1 MYSPRLQRKK
11 LDEQPEYQI
20 PGGLKQAMGVLHS
33 PDVPKRLRLLAV
45 SARESRDSRG
55 FTRLGKSPLAYLAK
69 TLTNKN
75 RKNAKE
81 RRFGA
86 LLALTGMER
95 YREHFFL
102 LICSFGGRT
111 CNL

>member
-1 MYSPRLQRKK
+1 MYLPRLQRKK

-33 PDVPKRLRLLAV
+33 PDVQKRLRLLAV

-75 RKNAKE
+75 RKKCE
-81 RRFGA
+81 REA
-86 LLALTGMER
+86 L
-95 YREHFFL
+95 
-102 LICSFGGRT
+102 
-111 CNL
+111 